1 MLDERLG
8 LRTSPI
14 NVQNLSAIDLRKY
27 NVLILPRAWQPELLA
42 AVLREQVTEKIKRW
56 MTGGGTLIGLGP
68 SAAFLADEQRG
79 LSAVRKRRDELD
91 AYVEAVRRETDA
103 RSVTVDP
110 QIVWGG
116 EPPSVGSDEP
126 DGPEGEDA
134 GAKPSERSDDS
145 EALKRAD
152 EWQRIFQP
160 KGAIVAASVDHEHW
174 LCFGLPDRLPV
185 LIWGGYAYMSR
196 HPVATPVRLVDESH
210 LRLSGLL
217 WPEARTRWAHT
228 AYATVERVGDGQ
240 VIPNC
245 DRSLFPRLFR
255 GKWSAARQHRH
266 PGPGH
271 GDLAAV
277 AVVASAAR
285 RDWADSRRRRA
296 RSRRKQPKRGL
307 VLPAR

>member
-8 LRTSPI
+8 LRTSQN

-79 LSAVRKRRDELD
+79 LSAVRKRRDVLDELD

-126 DGPEGEDA
+126 DGPDGEET

-145 EALKRAD
+145 ETLKRAD

-160 KGAIVAASVDHEHW
+160 KGAIVAASVDREHW

-185 LIWGGYAYMSR
+185 LIWGEYAYMSR

-240 VIPNC
+240 VILMATDP
-245 DRSLFPRLFR
+245 FFR
-255 GKWSAARQHRH
+255 GYFEGSGRLLANTVIL
-266 PGPGH
+266 GPGM
-271 GDLAAV
+271 GT
-277 AVVASAAR
+277 S
-285 RDWADSRRRRA
+285 
-296 RSRRKQPKRGL
+296 QP
-307 VLPAR
+307 LPW